1 MKHGFAITTEGR
13 IHYLE
18 EGRGPALVLLHSNG
32 ASAFQYEEVMV
43 GALKALKAPT
53 AVMMGAKGNVISNR
67 GPYDDAVSKA
77 NVAVLPECGHFPMID
92 DPALFVKEVN
102 RLIDAVAR

>member
-1 MKHGFAITTEGR
+1 MDSGTLPLARVRNDVCWSSWTRSR
-13 IHYLE
+13 IHLRTWFE
-18 EGRGPALVLLHSNG
+18 ID
-32 ASAFQYEEVMV
+32 
-43 GALKALKAPT
+43 
-53 AVMMGAKGNVISNR
+53 VISNR